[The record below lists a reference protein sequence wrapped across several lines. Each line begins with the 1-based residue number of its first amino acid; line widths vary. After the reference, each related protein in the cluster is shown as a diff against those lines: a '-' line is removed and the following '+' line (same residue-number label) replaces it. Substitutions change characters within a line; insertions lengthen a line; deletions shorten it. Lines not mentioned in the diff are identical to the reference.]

1 MDRSLTSYLDIK
13 LVNEDYTSGK
23 QRITADTFDNYRTGN
38 ITFTPDQI
46 KIIDITGGRYGSARV
61 LSGQDRYDIQCLGV
75 VPVLVGSANSMFF
88 RGLISSQ
95 VEIGAAGSEY
105 STSLSW
111 FQPVSDFAPSPSN
124 PELSV
129 YGDYP
134 DLAEWNNGSQA
145 SMMRFGSS
153 NFSLPVS
160 AATIYGDSVGKRAVD

>member
-75 VPVLVGSANSMFF
+75 VPVLVGYDNSMFF

-95 VEIGAAGSEY
+95 LEIRTAGSEY
-105 STSLSW
+105 
-111 FQPVSDFAPSPSN
+111 
-124 PELSV
+124 
-129 YGDYP
+129 
-134 DLAEWNNGSQA
+134 
-145 SMMRFGSS
+145 
-153 NFSLPVS
+153 
-160 AATIYGDSVGKRAVD
+160 